1 MSNKCYAEE
10 FKIEAAK
17 PIAERPYPVAE
28 VSARSQTGRFSFFI
42 TMNAAVT
49 VKAEH
54 RQRKTSFCNKN

>member
-28 VSARSQTGRFSFFI
+28 VSARSQTGRFSFFYKNECSRDGESR
-42 TMNAAVT
+42 TSV
-49 VKAEH
+49 AE
-54 RQRKTSFCNKN
+54 NKFLYS